1 MCLYLVPEWI
11 PIPNNVTQFTV
22 IVVLA
27 SIVLLAVTKRVNFI
41 LRVNKI
47 PGLFCGLT
55 ILGNAPMLPISSEG
69 KYHFVFCYLCTTFLN
84 LPCIC
89 NCRYIY
95 SYFGLRAR
103 LAIMRFCSS
112 YVGWTISSFFPLY
125 T

>member
-1 MCLYLVPEWI
+1 MGLYLVPEWI

-27 SIVLLAVTKRVNFI
+27 SIVLLAITKRLDFI

-69 KYHFVFCYLCTTFLN
+69 KYTTLQFVLLSLYIAFLN
-84 LPCIC
+84 LPLTYIC
-89 NCRYIY
+89 NC
-95 SYFGLRAR
+95 
-103 LAIMRFCSS
+103 
-112 YVGWTISSFFPLY
+112 V
-125 T
+125 

>member
-1 MCLYLVPEWI
+1 MGLYLVPEWI

-27 SIVLLAVTKRVNFI
+27 SIVLLAITKRLDFI

-69 KYHFVFCYLCTTFLN
+69 KYHSAICFVIFVYSLFKSTVNVYL
-84 LPCIC
+84 
-89 NCRYIY
+89 
-95 SYFGLRAR
+95 
-103 LAIMRFCSS
+103 
-112 YVGWTISSFFPLY
+112 
-125 T
+125 

>member
-1 MCLYLVPEWI
+1 MIIESEKMGLYLVPEWI

-27 SIVLLAVTKRVNFI
+27 SIVLLTITKRLDFI

-69 KYHFVFCYLCTTFLN
+69 KYHSAICFVIFVCIAFLN
-84 LPCIC
+84 LPLTYIW
-89 NCRYIY
+89 NC
-95 SYFGLRAR
+95 
-103 LAIMRFCSS
+103 
-112 YVGWTISSFFPLY
+112 V
-125 T
+125 